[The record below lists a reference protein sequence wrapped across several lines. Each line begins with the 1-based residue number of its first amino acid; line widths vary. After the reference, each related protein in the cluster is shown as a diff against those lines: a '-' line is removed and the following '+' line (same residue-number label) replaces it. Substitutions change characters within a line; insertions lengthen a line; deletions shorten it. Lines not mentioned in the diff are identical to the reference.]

1 MRAENVVHTSPAG
14 TATTRRRFVKHA
26 ALAAAGAAF
35 LSRQAHAESRR
46 SLAFYNL
53 HTGESLRVDYWSE
66 GTYAAGALH
75 DIDHIL
81 RDYRTGGVK
90 EIDIRLLD
98 LLHQLRGTLGAS
110 EPYHV
115 ISGYRSAATNASLR
129 AGSDGV
135 ARHSLHVD
143 GRAIDVRLP
152 GVRLGDLHRAALAQR
167 GGGVGYYPSSVFVHL
182 DTGRVRAW

>member
-1 MRAENVVHTSPAG
+1 MRAEIVFPNSLTG
-14 TATTRRRFVKHA
+14 TATTRRGFVKHA
-26 ALAAAGAAF
+26 ALAAAGAF
-35 LSRQAHAESRR
+35 LSRRAHAESRR

-66 GTYAAGALH
+66 GTYTAGALH

-98 LLHQLRGTLGAS
+98 LLHRLTGTLGSS
-110 EPYHV
+110 EPYQV

-152 GVRLGDLHRAALAQR
+152 GVRLEDLHRAALAQR
-167 GGGVGYYPSSVFVHL
+167 GGGVGYYPSSAFVHV